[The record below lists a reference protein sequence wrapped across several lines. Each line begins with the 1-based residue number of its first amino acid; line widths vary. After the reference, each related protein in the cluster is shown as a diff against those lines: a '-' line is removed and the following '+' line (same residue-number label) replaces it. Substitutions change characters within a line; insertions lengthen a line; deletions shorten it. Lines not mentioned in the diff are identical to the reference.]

1 MILNIGT
8 KKGKTYQVEVPSEKE
23 TFLTGKRVG
32 EEIDAGFVGLAGWTL
47 KLTGGSDKSGFP
59 MRHDVHGQR
68 KEKILLSN
76 GPGYRP
82 DRKGKREKK
91 TVKGDTY
98 NQEIVQVNAVATTE
112 GSVAID
118 TVAKKIEKKE
128 KK

>member
-8 KKGKTYQVEVPSEKE
+8 KNGKTYQVEVPSEKE
-23 TFLTGKRVG
+23 TFLVGKRVG
-32 EEIDAGFVGLAGWTL
+32 DELDAGFLGLAGWTL

-68 KEKILLSN
+68 KEKILLSG

-91 TVKGDTY
+91 TVRGDTY
-98 NQEIVQVNAVATTE
+98 NQEIVQVNAVATAE

-118 TVAKKIEKKE
+118 TVAKKIEKKQ
-128 KK
+128 